1 MAGRRPW
8 ESCDNNLTKLWSG
21 HQLAWPVANAQS
33 AIHLEGSKLQL
44 LEANVNTCHFAW
56 LSTSLPISKRYHSHS
71 ATSSGCSEI
80 PITQLLI
87 LNTRCGSGH
96 QTSSGASACGCSAA
110 PLFGLRVCFCKL
122 SLSLSL
128 SLRAASHSGLS
139 HGNFILHF
147 VLLFAFLSYIK
158 RCFLVH
164 VFW

>member
-1 MAGRRPW
+1 MAGHRPW
-8 ESCDNNLTKLWSG
+8 ESCDNNLAKLWSG

-56 LSTSLPISKRYHSHS
+56 LSTSLPNLQ
-71 ATSSGCSEI
+71 EI
-80 PITQLLI
+80 PLTFGHVISVLRNSNYSTLNYFKYEMRFWSLDIKWCVCVWLLCCAA
-87 LNTRCGSGH
+87 LWL
-96 QTSSGASACGCSAA
+96 AC
-110 PLFGLRVCFCKL
+110 LFLQA
-122 SLSLSL
+122 LSLSL